1 MLVDTRRESNVLSG
15 AAACIDMDAGRV
27 SAGRRVGDQAGRGGS
42 DEDAEEDSGADD
54 GDVEV

>member
-15 AAACIDMDAGRV
+15 AVACIDMDAEGV
-27 SAGRRVGDQAGRGGS
+27 SVGRRGDQAGRGGS

-54 GDVEV
+54 AGVDV